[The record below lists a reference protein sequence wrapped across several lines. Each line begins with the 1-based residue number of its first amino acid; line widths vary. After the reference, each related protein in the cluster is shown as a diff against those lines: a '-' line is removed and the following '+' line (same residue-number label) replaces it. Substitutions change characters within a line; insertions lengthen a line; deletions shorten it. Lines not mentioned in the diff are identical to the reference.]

1 VSATRIAVMDQ
12 SSLRAILP
20 YVLGLAVA
28 AALYVYA
35 GQIDY
40 TPREGELGPA
50 VWPRLAIILMGA
62 SCAFE
67 IVRKLAGSRAEA
79 RGIAEMLDRETGT
92 DGEKKYP
99 LLLIGGMV
107 LVSAYAVVVPLL
119 GFILSTFIFLAAF
132 MYLGRYRNH
141 RAVWATSAVV
151 TVLCGVLFLRVA
163 YVSLP
168 RGMAPFDRVTD
179 AFLLIPRL

>member
-1 VSATRIAVMDQ
+1 VSPTHIAAMDQ

-20 YVLGLAVA
+20 YVLGLALA

-40 TPREGELGPA
+40 TPRAGELGPA
-50 VWPRLAIILMGA
+50 VWPRLAIVLMGA

-67 IVRKLAGSRAEA
+67 IVRKVAGSRVEA
-79 RGIAEMLDRETGT
+79 RGIAEVLDRESGTG
-92 DGEKKYP
+92 GEKKYP
-99 LLLIGGMV
+99 LLLIGGIV
-107 LVSAYAVVVPLL
+107 LVSAYAVIVPLL

-141 RAVWATSAVV
+141 RAVWAASAVV

-168 RGMAPFDRVTD
+168 RGIAPFDRVTD
-179 AFLLIPRL
+179 AFLLMPGL

>member
-1 VSATRIAVMDQ
+1 MDQ

-20 YVLGLAVA
+20 YVLGLALAV
-28 AALYVYA
+28 ALYVHA

-40 TPREGELGPA
+40 TPRAGELGPA
-50 VWPRLAIILMGA
+50 VWPRMAIVLMGVC
-62 SCAFE
+62 CAFE
-67 IVRKLAGSRAEA
+67 IARKLAGSRVEA
-79 RGIAEMLDRETGT
+79 RGITEIFDRESGT

-99 LLLIGGMV
+99 LLLVGGIV
-107 LVSAYAVVVPLL
+107 LVSAYAVVVPIL

-132 MYLGRYRNH
+132 MYLGRYRDH
-141 RAVWATSAVV
+141 RVVWATSAVV
-151 TVLCGVLFLRVA
+151 TGLCGVLFLRVA

-168 RGMAPFDRVTD
+168 RGMAPFDRITD